1 MSKFLSI
8 FVGLAV
14 SGCAAHMLNTQPKPD
29 INLPNA
35 YSIQSKAEHLQKP
48 WYEDFNDLNLNA
60 LIKASQDKNFD
71 VKQAITRITQAQTLT
86 KQAKSLRLPSVDLEG
101 SVSKDWQDGTAEDT
115 ISRIGASTTWE
126 IDLFNRLG
134 SAQKAKSLQQQASED
149 DLKALQLSLSTEV
162 ASSYYSAIAQHLK
175 LALLNAQIESDRK
188 LLELIQKRL
197 KAGVGTNVEV
207 LQQKSQLADNESLIP
222 LEEANL
228 RVAENRLDVLLATAP
243 DGANRTNSEYKF
255 PEIGEIPATGIPSD
269 LLLNRPDLR
278 AMKNRLIAQDAKIAE
293 AIAERL
299 PRISLSGSLLFIDG
313 TTAASPVSSVLG
325 NLMQPLLDWGR
336 RKAEVERNKA
346 LYEEKLAAFTQNYLV
361 AIEEVENTLYKE
373 GRQKEYLKRLE
384 KRRELLSQT
393 LDAARAVYEQGES
406 DYTTVLAA
414 IENLR
419 SVERSIVQEQLDL
432 ILLRIA
438 FFKAV
443 GGNVQT
449 APVDATLKE

>member
-14 SGCAAHMLNTQPKPD
+14 SGCVAHTVNTKPKLD
-29 INLPNA
+29 VSLPST
-35 YSIQSKAEHLQKP
+35 YSVNSDTAKLQTP
-48 WYEDFNDLNLNA
+48 WYEDFNDTNLNA
-60 LIKASQDKNFD
+60 LIKTSQDKNLD
-71 VKQAITRITQAQTLT
+71 IRQAVARILQAKTLNKQALA
-86 KQAKSLRLPSVDLEG
+86 LRLPSVNLEG
-101 SVSKDWQDGTAEDT
+101 DITKDWQDGSAKDT
-115 ISRIGASTTWE
+115 ISSIGASTAWE
-126 IDLFNRLG
+126 LDIFNRLG
-134 SAQKAKSLQQQASED
+134 SAQKATDLQQQASED
-149 DLKALQLSLSTEV
+149 DLDAVRLSLS
-162 ASSYYSAIAQHLK
+162 ADIARSYYSAVAQHRQ

-188 LLELIQKRL
+188 LLGLVQKRL

-207 LQQKSQLADNESLIP
+207 LQQQSQLADNESLIP
-222 LEEANL
+222 MEEANL

-243 DGANRTNSEYKF
+243 DGTNRTNSEYKF
-255 PEIGEIPATGIPSD
+255 PEIGDIPATGIPSD

-299 PRISLSGSLLFIDG
+299 PRISLSGSLLFVDG

-346 LYEEKLAAFTQNYLV
+346 LYEEKLASFTHSYLL

-419 SVERSIVQEQLDL
+419 TVERAIVREQLGL
-432 ILLRIA
+432 ILLRIDL
-438 FFKAV
+438 FKAI
-443 GGNVQT
+443 GGNIKIASVNS
-449 APVDATLKE
+449 